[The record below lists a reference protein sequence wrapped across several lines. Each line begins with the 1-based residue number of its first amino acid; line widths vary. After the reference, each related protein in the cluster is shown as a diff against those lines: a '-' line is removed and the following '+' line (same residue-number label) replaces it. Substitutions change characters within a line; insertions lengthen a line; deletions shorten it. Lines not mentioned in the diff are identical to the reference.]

1 MSPRPTLSLEAI
13 YVVDAIAR
21 HGSFAKAAAEL
32 HKVPSALSYTVGQLE
47 RELGIKLFER
57 SKQHTRLTPGG
68 KDLLEEGRRLLQL
81 AAAAE
86 RRLGRIA
93 TGWETDLCIVIDS
106 LLGTQRLFP
115 ALEGFYALGSGTR
128 VRIAEESL
136 EGCWEALVEHRADLV
151 IAGLGAGGIP
161 SGGGYAVAP
170 LGAVAFDFAVA
181 PGHPLAIR
189 AAALGAPLPESAVL
203 PHRAVR
209 VADSSR
215 ARPAKTY
222 GLLAGQE
229 TLTVGSMAAK
239 LDAQRAGLGVGFLP
253 RFLAKPEFERGTLI
267 RLDVQQPRPD
277 AVFALAYRSSEL
289 GRAGQWFAE
298 RVTREPLLDG
308 WGARP
313 ASAS

>member
-47 RELGIKLFER
+47 RELGIRLFER
-57 SKQHTRLTPGG
+57 TKQQTRLTPGG
-68 KDLLEEGRRLLQL
+68 KDLLEEGRRLLDL
-81 AAAAE
+81 AAAAA

-93 TGWETDLCIVIDS
+93 AGWETDLCIVIDS

-115 ALEGFYALGSGTR
+115 ALRAFYGLATSTR

-161 SGGGYAVAP
+161 SGGGYVVAT

-181 PGHPLAIR
+181 PGHPLAIH
-189 AAALGAPLPESAVL
+189 AEALGAPLPESAVL

-215 ARPAKTY
+215 ARPARTY

-229 TLTVGSMAAK
+229 TLTVASMAAK

-253 RFLAKPEFERGTLI
+253 RFLAAPEFERGTLL
-267 RLDVQQPRPD
+267 RLDVQQPRPE
-277 AVFALAYRSSEL
+277 AVFALAYRASAL

-298 RVTREPLLDG
+298 RLTREPLMDG
-308 WGARP
+308 WTARDSARP
-313 ASAS
+313 